1 MPRPTMHSGTRAK
14 PVIDYTDRA
23 YWNGLI
29 KMSLSRFFILSVLH
43 RHPMYGYEIAR
54 EVEKTTSGCCSPTEG
69 TIYPVLREFEEGG
82 YVTARQETVSG
93 RGRKVYA
100 LTAKG
105 RKAFSVAV
113 DAWTEVSVLLRASRS
128 VAGS

>member
-1 MPRPTMHSGTRAK
+1 MYSGYLGK
-14 PVIDYTDRA
+14 PAADYTDPQ

-43 RHPMYGYEIAR
+43 QRPMHGYEIAR
-54 EVEKTTSGCCSPTEG
+54 QVEKATSGCCSPTEG
-69 TIYPVLREFEEGG
+69 TIYPVLREFARGG
-82 YVTARQETVSG
+82 YVTVRAETVSG

-105 RKAFSVAV
+105 RQAFAVGVKA
-113 DAWTEVSVLLRASRS
+113 WMEVSTFVQASRKMIS
-128 VAGS
+128 RGL